1 MFRLIANKSI
11 LTPDPNY
18 RPPDPNYRP
27 GQGLI
32 AKGEADL
39 GLYNVSEIPRAKG
52 VVLLGPVPA
61 AVQAYI
67 TYDAGVPASNASPS
81 AAMEFLKLI
90 AAPAAAPS
98 WHAAGLEL
106 AAP

>member
-1 MFRLIANKSI
+1 MKSK
-11 LTPDPNY
+11 LLPHTD
-18 RPPDPNYRP
+18 

-67 TYDAGVPASNASPS
+67 TYDAGVPASNVSPS
-81 AAMEFLKLI
+81 AAIEFLKFI

-106 AAP
+106 AGP

>member
-1 MFRLIANKSI
+1 M
-11 LTPDPNY
+11 PNA
-18 RPPDPNYRP
+18 D

-67 TYDAGVPASNASPS
+67 TYDAAVLLAAHPLRRRSSFSNLLRHLQRHRHGSVPA
-81 AAMEFLKLI
+81 
-90 AAPAAAPS
+90 
-98 WHAAGLEL
+98 
-106 AAP
+106 

>member
-1 MFRLIANKSI
+1 MKSKA
-11 LTPDPNY
+11 LPHAD
-18 RPPDPNYRP
+18 

-61 AVQAYI
+61 AVQVYI
-67 TYDAGVPASNASPS
+67 TYDAAVPASNLSPS
-81 AAMEFLKLI
+81 AALEFLKI
-90 AAPAAAPS
+90 ITSPAAEPS
-98 WHAAGLEL
+98 WRAAGLEL
-106 AAP
+106 ATP

>member
-1 MFRLIANKSI
+1 MPSA
-11 LTPDPNY
+11 D
-18 RPPDPNYRP
+18 

-67 TYDAGVPASNASPS
+67 TYDAAVPKSSASLS
-81 AAMEFLKLI
+81 AAMELLNFI
-90 AAPAAAPS
+90 ASPAAARS

-106 AAP
+106 AEP